1 MHRSDHLA
9 MVHLPPGAG
18 LLNAYAN
25 NGLAWWKALAEFVDN
40 SIDAGASKIVIDVS
54 GKTLTVSDDG
64 DGVEDILAMFK
75 LGEHKK
81 SRKCKLGRY
90 GIGAKDAWLS
100 CSDEMAVDTV
110 RNGMRSQMLVNYI
123 DWMQND
129 WTCDDPICEASEK
142 PSGTKIKLYVR
153 KEKNRPDANAFRTL
167 AFVFTPAIHSGIQIV
182 EARNGKQSRLVPFAM
197 PSREDIV
204 VSEFEIEGKKV
215 KIDIGVLPD
224 GVKVERGPFWL
235 IHEHRIIESTSIGA
249 GQYSVQRIAGTIEI
263 GREWKLSKN
272 KDDLTDNQ
280 ERLADAIF
288 VRIEHI
294 LKKADALAET
304 VESSALKAELQDMLN
319 GSIDGAKKVREKR
332 KPGDSTGSAAPA
344 NSGRKRTKASE
355 TQDVIG
361 SVDGTNKSG
370 RRGGFILDW
379 CELDESMIGSFDRSG
394 CRVKL
399 NTCNA
404 FVARMKEENNKPA
417 LYACC
422 ASLIADFACRH
433 DDKGRSLFKFSF
445 GDFSEAFGSI
455 AKGVA
460 TTEVKHAKAEA

>member
-1 MHRSDHLA
+1 
-9 MVHLPPGAG
+9 MVHLPPGAE
-18 LLNAYAN
+18 LLEALAN
-25 NGLAWWKALAEFVDN
+25 NNLAWWKALAEFVDN

-54 GKTLTVSDDG
+54 GKTLTITDDG

-75 LGEHKK
+75 IGYHKK

-100 CSDEMAVDTV
+100 CSDQMTVDTV
-110 RNGMRSQMLVNYI
+110 RNGVRSTMFV
-123 DWMQND
+123 DRHEWAAKGWD
-129 WTCDDPICEASEK
+129 CGDPVQEPSDK
-142 PSGTKIKLYVR
+142 PNGTKIKLTLR
-153 KEKNRPDANAFRTL
+153 GSKSAPDVSAFKTL
-167 AFVFTPAIHSGIQIV
+167 AFVFTPAIKSGILIFD
-182 EARNGKQSRLVPFAM
+182 SRKNKATRLTHFEM

-204 VSEFEIEGKKV
+204 VSEFEIDGKKV

-224 GVKVERGPFWL
+224 GVKVDRGPFWL

-294 LKKADALAET
+294 LKKADALAES
-304 VESSALKAELQDMLN
+304 VESTALKTELQDMLN
-319 GSIDGAKKVREKR
+319 VGMGGAKNNREKR
-332 KPGDSTGSAAPA
+332 DGGDTTGSVPPK
-344 NSGRKRTKASE
+344 NTGRKRTNASKTQDLNGSVIASE
-355 TQDVIG
+355 TK
-361 SVDGTNKSG
+361 TG
-370 RRGGFILDW
+370 RRRGFILDW
-379 CELDESMIGSFDRSG
+379 CEIDESMIGSFDRSG

-399 NTCNA
+399 NTCNP

-460 TTEVKHAKAEA
+460 NTEVKRAKAEA